1 MLFHT
6 DGQADKIVRIQ
17 AKYGSQVLIESLCE
31 EHLFVIAPL
40 ESSIAI
46 NTIVDEFEL
55 VPYTEYIKQCT
66 TAQAQKRLSGEQ
78 VVIRDRASKRCRQ
91 ENE

>member
-17 AKYGSQVLIESLCE
+17 AKYGSEVLIESLCE
-31 EHLFVIAPL
+31 EHLFVINC
-40 ESSIAI
+40 EGSIPI

-78 VVIRDRASKRCRQ
+78 VAITDRASKRCRQ

>member
-6 DGQADKIVRIQ
+6 DGQADKIIRIQ
-17 AKYGSQVLIESLCE
+17 AKYGSEVLIESLCE
-31 EHLFVIAPL
+31 EHLFVISCEGA
-40 ESSIAI
+40 IVI

-66 TAQAQKRLSGEQ
+66 TAQAQKRLSAEQ
-78 VVIRDRASKRCRQ
+78 VAIPDRPSKRCRQ